1 MIHPA
6 FIAIAK
12 RPSLLLE
19 HADAYTDL
27 ASAELDEL
35 SLRWKQR
42 AAISVAATVM
52 VTLGLFLGGAAGLL
66 LAAIPL
72 QDMPRPWLLWAIPG
86 LTLLTGAGLAWTA
99 HSMEKTV
106 PFSALR
112 QQMAQDLATLKIL
125 DEE

>member
-6 FIAIAK
+6 FIAFAK

-35 SLRWKQR
+35 VMRVKLRAMVAT
-42 AAISVAATVM
+42 AAAVM
-52 VTLGLFLGGAAGLL
+52 VVLALFLGGTAGLL
-66 LAAIPL
+66 VAAIPL
-72 QDMPRPWLLWAIPG
+72 QDMPKPWLLWAIP
-86 LTLLTGAGLAWTA
+86 LLVLLVGASLAWVA
-99 HSMEKTV
+99 RSMEKAT
-106 PFSALR
+106 PFATLR

>member
-6 FIAIAK
+6 FIAFAK

-19 HADAYTDL
+19 HADAYADL

-35 SLRWKQR
+35 VERWKLR
-42 AAISVAATVM
+42 AMVGAAAAVRL
-52 VTLGLFLGGAAGLL
+52 VLGLFLGGSAGLL
-66 LAAIPL
+66 VAAIPT
-72 QDMPRPWLLWAIPG
+72 QDMPRPWLLWAIP
-86 LTLLTGAGLAWTA
+86 LLVLVIGAGLAWVA
-99 HSMEKTV
+99 HSLEKAT
-106 PFSALR
+106 PFATLR